1 MRNHCSHF
9 DNFPLAA
16 KCAKDEVCLVSM
28 HGCVSAQTGFA
39 LELPTRWHLF
49 LLFWRVSEIC
59 VSFSHPT
66 DGFLPAM
73 AIAAV
78 LGGDSRIYSRG
89 NHHEGLFIGFTFTFG
104 ITSSDALEQLI
115 QDILLNTEA
124 LGSTLG
130 VTAANANISPHAA
143 SIRRA
148 WHESWALCH
157 GTAQISSG
165 QRTCMGP
172 TLLRRGSRWRHKTS
186 YARHSGQT
194 NQGNCS
200 TQIALQD
207 SGIGHWSTT
216 P

>member
-28 HGCVSAQTGFA
+28 HGCVSAQTSFA
-39 LELPTRWHLF
+39 LGLPTRWHLF
-49 LLFWRVSEIC
+49 LLFWEVSEIC

-66 DGFLPAM
+66 DGFPRWQSLLSSVGTHESIKE
-73 AIAAV
+73 AI
-78 LGGDSRIYSRG
+78 ITRG
-89 NHHEGLFIGFTFTFG
+89 YISASMFAFG

-143 SIRRA
+143 SIHRA
-148 WHESWALCH
+148 WPGSWALC
-157 GTAQISSG
+157 GRAQTSSG

-172 TLLRRGSRWRHKTS
+172 TLLRRGSPWRHETS
-186 YARHSGQT
+186 YVRHSGQT

-200 TQIALQD
+200 TQRALQA
-207 SGIGHWSTT
+207 SGIGYWSTT